1 MTRATPSADA
11 FALPL
16 LILPTIHVL
25 LVTLTIILS
34 SNTPGGAY
42 DRIVGVD
49 PLGLGVLMIF
59 DGTLALA
66 GFFLIFGTAWWYF
79 IGRIGWESS
88 QGRLSRFGA
97 GSGALLTLFF
107 GATGV
112 ILTKSVVNGDIRGG
126 TLSAG
131 AIIQYVLVGLLCV
144 GAFVAT
150 CYSSK
155 HALRGKKVGAS
166 PIQ

>member
-1 MTRATPSADA
+1 MTRATPPADA

-59 DGTLALA
+59 DGTLAVA

-144 GAFVAT
+144 GAFVAA

-155 HALRGKKVGAS
+155 HALRRKKVGAS